1 MASFET
7 VTGALQND
15 ARTDLSKAPNAASFG
30 GKLHVERHEYVLTD
44 AEAQADT
51 IDICWLPTG
60 AVVVP
65 HLSAVA
71 CSGDPGTTLT
81 LDIGDSSN
89 PDRFADA
96 IVLSAGGAAI
106 LFSSATLP
114 LESYDPTPL
123 TTATKI
129 IATVDTVSTLANT
142 RTLVFWL
149 AYTLP

>member
-15 ARTDLSKAPNAASFG
+15 ARTDASKAPNAASFG

-44 AEAQADT
+44 AEAANDT
-51 IDICWLPTG
+51 IDVCWLPVG

-65 HLSAVA
+65 HLSCVA
-71 CSGDPGTTLT
+71 ASGDPGTTLT
-81 LDIGDSSN
+81 LDIGTSDDA
-89 PDRFADA
+89 DRFANE

-114 LESYDPTPL
+114 EESHNPTPL
-123 TTATKI
+123 TTATKVI
-129 IATVDTVSTLANT
+129 CTVATAASLADT

>member
-15 ARTDLSKAPNAASFG
+15 ARTDASKAPNASTFG

-44 AEAQADT
+44 AEVTNDT
-51 IDICWLPTG
+51 IDICWLPVG

-65 HLSAVA
+65 HLSTIAA
-71 CSGDPGTTLT
+71 SGDPGTTLT
-81 LDIGDSSN
+81 FTVGTEADPN
-89 PDRFADA
+89 RFADG
-96 IVLSAGGAAI
+96 VVVSAGGASN

-123 TTATKI
+123 TAATKV
-129 IATVDTVSTLANT
+129 IATATVSTLSNT